1 MFQFKTTREVAIELG
16 VKETLIENTLRRRE
30 IARPVVVGHVRL
42 WTAEEI
48 EALRAVV
55 CAHAARRA
63 ARTRAAAATAAR
75 S

>member
-1 MFQFKTTREVAIELG
+1 MLGFKTTREVAIDLG
-16 VKETLIENTLRRRE
+16 VSETLIENTMRRRE

-48 EALRAVV
+48 ERLRAVL
-55 CAHAARRA
+55 AARASRRA
-63 ARTRAAAATAAR
+63 AKAAR